1 MNALH
6 TDRFERMYITGFMG
20 SGKSTIGP
28 LLAASLR
35 YQYIDLD
42 VVIEANEVKSISEIF
57 RERGE
62 AGFRALER
70 RELGNISTRSGVVV
84 ATGGGA
90 LTDPGSLTIVRE
102 SGVLV
107 YLEVQPGILITR
119 LRGRTGRPMIT
130 AADGTPLEDDQLRE
144 RISSL
149 LRIREPLYRRADIIV
164 DSGSQSPPETVSDIL
179 KSLASLR
186 TSS

>member
-1 MNALH
+1 MNAPH

-20 SGKSTIGP
+20 SGKSTVGP
-28 LLAASLR
+28 LLAAGLR

-42 VVIEANEVKSISEIF
+42 VVIEANEVKSISELF

-70 RELGNISTRSGVVV
+70 RELLNLSARSEVVV

-90 LTDPGSLTIVRE
+90 LMDPGSLSIVRE

-107 YLEVQPGILITR
+107 YLEVPPGILFTR

-130 AADGTPLEDDQLRE
+130 AADGTPLDDDQLRD
-144 RISSL
+144 RIGSL
-149 LRIREPLYRRADIIV
+149 LLVREPLYRRADITV
-164 DSGSQSPPETVSDIL
+164 DSGSQSPSDTVSAIL
-179 KSLASLR
+179 KSLASLQ
-186 TSS
+186 TSF

>member
-1 MNALH
+1 MNAPR
-6 TDRFERMYITGFMG
+6 TDRFDRMYITGFMG
-20 SGKSTIGP
+20 SGKSTVGP

-42 VVIEANEVKSISEIF
+42 VVIEANEVKSISELF

-70 RELGNISTRSGVVV
+70 KELGIISARSGVVV
-84 ATGGGA
+84 STGGGA
-90 LTDPGSLTIVRE
+90 LTDAGSLSIIRE

-107 YLEVQPGILITR
+107 YLEVPPGILFTR

-130 AADGTPLEDDQLRE
+130 AAGGTPLDDDQLRE
-144 RISSL
+144 RIGSL

-164 DSGSQSPPETVSDIL
+164 DSGTRSPGETVSAIL
-179 KSLASLR
+179 KSLASLQP
-186 TSS
+186 TF